1 MPTHEALKMVQL
13 PTLSNKI
20 NCPNPINH
28 ACFEFSVGI
37 NVNENLNCKVILQE
51 FTLFLKG
58 DWSKNN
64 IEMLPTSKD

>member
-1 MPTHEALKMVQL
+1 MCQSLSSSIISIMPTHEALKMVQL

-58 DWSKNN
+58 D
-64 IEMLPTSKD
+64 